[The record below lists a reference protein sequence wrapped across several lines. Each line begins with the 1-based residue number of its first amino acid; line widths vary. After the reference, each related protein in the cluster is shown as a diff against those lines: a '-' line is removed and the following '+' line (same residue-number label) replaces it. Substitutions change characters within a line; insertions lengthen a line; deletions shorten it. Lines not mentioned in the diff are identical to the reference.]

1 MNQTADDRL
10 HSLLSLTE
18 RLTALV
24 HEENEKVSSG
34 DRTVLRAH
42 QAEKEALARQ
52 YDDELKAVRQ
62 NPEMFKGA
70 NPVLREKLK
79 AATRRFEKAS
89 ERHSLIALA
98 LFQVADNLIKTIRN
112 ATIEKKQPVT
122 GYGRNG
128 IVKRMPSGYGAQFVP
143 IAVHQ
148 VV

>member
-10 HSLLSLTE
+10 HALLILTE
-18 RLTALV
+18 RLTVLIQD
-24 HEENEKVSSG
+24 ENDKLNSG
-34 DRTVLRAH
+34 DRNVLRKN
-42 QAEKEALARQ
+42 QAEKDSLAKQ
-52 YDDELKAVRQ
+52 YDEELKAVRQ
-62 NPEMFKGA
+62 NPALLKGG

-79 AATRRFEKAS
+79 SATKRFEKAS
-89 ERHSLIALA
+89 ERHSLIAVA
-98 LFQVADNLIKTIRN
+98 LMQVADSLIKTIRN

-128 IVKRMPSGYGAQFVP
+128 LVMRMPSGYGAQFVP